1 MEHEL
6 RYGLYLA
13 RGFATEVETAT
24 RAGSEAGV
32 PVGATWGVANA
43 MVDEVTDRAAKVV
56 VEDAAGS
63 REIPG

>member
-1 MEHEL
+1 M
-6 RYGLYLA
+6 
-13 RGFATEVETAT
+13 
-24 RAGSEAGV
+24 RAGLEAGV

-43 MVDEVTDRAAKVV
+43 MVDEVTDRAAKVG